1 MTDRW
6 AIKLLEGWEEQQ
18 TGFLPH
24 REDRFD
30 SMLECLGGTLGGA
43 FTVLDV
49 GCGPGSLTRRVLD
62 AYPQS
67 SVIALD
73 SDPVLL
79 AIGGAALTG
88 YGQRLRWVDADL
100 RATGWPSRVRHDN
113 IDGAVSTTAL
123 HWLGVDDLLEVYQ
136 HLGQLIRPG
145 GVMING
151 DNIPYDRAHPTSQRL
166 AEQRWNAD
174 LQDAFGR
181 RGVRSY
187 EAWWKEAEGTAQLGA
202 AVAERAKRRAQW
214 PPHQTVGPPQ
224 SVHLTG
230 LSEAGF
236 DEVATVWQRFDDRV
250 LLGVR
255 STMSP

>member
-1 MTDRW
+1 MTNAW
-6 AIKLLEGWEEQQ
+6 ALELLAGWEAQQ

-24 REDRFD
+24 REERFD
-30 SMLECLGGTLGGA
+30 SILECLGGTLGNT

-62 AYPQS
+62 AYPLS
-67 SVIALD
+67 TVIALD

-88 YGQRLRWVDADL
+88 YGRRLQWVDADL
-100 RATGWPSRVRHDN
+100 RVTGWPHRVHHGR

-123 HWLGVDDLLEVYQ
+123 HWLGVHELRDVYH
-136 HLGQLIRPG
+136 HLGQLVRPG

-151 DNIPYDRAHPTSQRL
+151 DNIPYDQAQPTSRGL

-174 LQDAFGR
+174 LHDAFGG
-181 RGVRSY
+181 RGVRTY
-187 EAWWKEAEGTAQLGA
+187 ETWWQEAEETIQLRA
-202 AVAERAKRRAQW
+202 AVSERAVRRAQW
-214 PPHQTVGPPQ
+214 PPLGTISTPH
-224 SVHLTG
+224 SVHLAG

-236 DEVATVWQRFDDRV
+236 DEVTTVWQRFDDRV

-255 STMSP
+255 SR